1 MGHSETREAPREILY
16 LLLVPLEVGDQD
28 KAVGW
33 IRVLKDNPVS
43 FSFLVE
49 NVVHP
54 LEGGQRDG
62 AHRPVLSPR
71 DTHAGRG
78 RLREGHPILKGHEA
92 QGIHTQAIL
101 SQGSALGSRRDLPSP
116 TTATQWGTPWPSPRG
131 SLQLLPQGSTR
142 SSLFRP
148 VLATPVYIL
157 CCGFTGLVFIPFHCP
172 RDSGEVSRH
181 PDRTTGQR
189 VCWEFLLQSE
199 LATRQGKERLVF
211 WK

>member
-71 DTHAGRG
+71 DTPCWERQ
-78 RLREGHPILKGHEA
+78 A
-92 QGIHTQAIL
+92 QG
-101 SQGSALGSRRDLPSP
+101 R
-116 TTATQWGTPWPSPRG
+116 TPNIKG
-131 SLQLLPQGSTR
+131 
-142 SSLFRP
+142 
-148 VLATPVYIL
+148 A
-157 CCGFTGLVFIPFHCP
+157 
-172 RDSGEVSRH
+172 
-181 PDRTTGQR
+181 
-189 VCWEFLLQSE
+189 
-199 LATRQGKERLVF
+199 
-211 WK
+211 